1 MVKGFLML
9 KSADTPYKDW
19 DRRYRR
25 GKKRVVTYVEPQTKA
40 AMDIEAG
47 DLGLSVAEWLRRVIA
62 LQLTRTEK

>member
-25 GKKRVVTYVEPQTKA
+25 GKKRVVTYVTPQVKL
-40 AMDIEAG
+40 AMEMRADEDG
-47 DLGLSVAEWLRRVIA
+47 VSLAEWLRQVIA
-62 LQLTRTEK
+62 RELMWSDK

>member
-25 GKKRVVTYVEPQTKA
+25 GKKRVVTYVNPAVKLA
-40 AMDIEAG
+40 IEMRA
-47 DLGLSVAEWLRRVIA
+47 DEQAVSLAEWLRQVIA
-62 LQLTRTEK
+62 RELMWSEK